1 MSLPSRPASS
11 QPAPL
16 RLALFD
22 CDGTLVDSQF
32 AIIDA
37 MTAAWAEHGLG
48 EPDPMEVRRMVGL
61 SLVEAVALLQPS
73 LAPADHVAVAESYK
87 RAFAASR
94 SRGEVDEPLFPG
106 ILDTLAALEEAGVL
120 LGVATG
126 KSRRGLDAVLKGHG
140 LTGRFVTLQT
150 ADVGP
155 GKPNPHMVQRAL
167 AETGVAE
174 AGTVVI
180 GDTTY
185 DIQMARNAR
194 VASVGVSWG
203 YHAVPELERAGADR
217 IVHRGREVADAVLE
231 LLER

>member
-1 MSLPSRPASS
+1 MTDPI
-11 QPAPL
+11 

-37 MTAAWAEHGLG
+37 MTVAWGQHGLG
-48 EPDPMEVRRMVGL
+48 QPDPMKVRRMVGL
-61 SLVEAVALLQPS
+61 SLVEAVGLLLPALG
-73 LAPADHVAVAESYK
+73 AAEHIAVAESYK
-87 RAFAASR
+87 QAFAASR
-94 SRGEVDEPLFPG
+94 SRGEVHEPLFPG
-106 ILDTLAALEEAGVL
+106 ILETLTALDAAGVL

-140 LTGRFVTLQT
+140 LLGRFVTLQT
-150 ADVGP
+150 ADAAP

-167 AETGVAE
+167 AETGATA

-180 GDTTY
+180 GDTVY
-185 DIQMARNAR
+185 DVQMARNAR
-194 VASVGVSWG
+194 VASIGVSWG
-203 YHAVPELERAGADR
+203 YHAVAELEATGADR
-217 IVHRGREVADAVLE
+217 IVHDGHEIAAAVLA

>member
-1 MSLPSRPASS
+1 MTVPGRP
-11 QPAPL
+11 PL

-37 MTAAWAEHGLG
+37 MTQAWAEHGLG

-61 SLVEAVALLQPS
+61 SLVEAVSLL
-73 LAPADHVAVAESYK
+73 LPAHDAEVHVAVAESYK
-87 RAFAASR
+87 RAFSSAR

-106 ILDTLAALEEAGVL
+106 IVDTLAALEKAGVL

-167 AETGVAE
+167 AETGVEE

-194 VASVGVSWG
+194 VRSVGVSWG

-217 IVHRGREVADAVLE
+217 IVHRGRDVATAVLE
-231 LLER
+231 LLEG

>member
-1 MSLPSRPASS
+1 MTEL
-11 QPAPL
+11 L

-32 AIIDA
+32 AIVDA

-48 EPDPMEVRRMVGL
+48 EPDPSAVRRMVGL
-61 SLVEAVALLQPS
+61 SLVEAVGLLLPD
-73 LAPADHVAVAESYK
+73 ATAADHIAIAESYK
-87 RAFAASR
+87 RAFAAAR
-94 SRGEVDEPLFPG
+94 TRGEVHEPLFPG
-106 ILDTLAALEEAGVL
+106 ILETLDVLSKAGVL

-140 LTGRFVTLQT
+140 LTDRFVTLQT
-150 ADVGP
+150 ADIGP
-155 GKPNPHMVQRAL
+155 GKPHPHMVHRAL
-167 AETGVAE
+167 GETGVAT
-174 AGTVVI
+174 AATVVI

-203 YHAVPELERAGADR
+203 YHAVPELEAAGADR
-217 IVHRGREVADAVLE
+217 IVHRGQEVAAAVLE
-231 LLER
+231 LLEGRE